1 MKRPRAGAAGLVRA
15 RPDGKPP
22 LVPARRSTPRA
33 APVRRR
39 ATPTPAPVEK
49 DGRERILA
57 TAIRSFSE
65 QGYEGTT
72 TAGIAREVGV
82 TQPLVH
88 HHFGSKE
95 ALWRA
100 AMDEL
105 FADVEAITRGA
116 GETPAEQLLDG
127 VERFVRFV
135 AARPEV
141 TRVIARE
148 GAVPSPRL
156 TYLVDRY
163 LRPAFGAVIEAI
175 RAGQRSGTFTKEFR
189 PELILM
195 LLLGAGSHPFDVTAM
210 FRESLGL
217 DTQSPR
223 TRDEVVVLLRELLA
237 RGLTGRAG
245 R

>member
-1 MKRPRAGAAGLVRA
+1 MTVPRTRSRKVA
-15 RPDGKPP
+15 
-22 LVPARRSTPRA
+22 ARRRVEL
-33 APVRRR
+33 AP
-39 ATPTPAPVEK
+39 PAK

-57 TAIRSFSE
+57 VAIRSFSE

-105 FADVEAITRGA
+105 FGGVGGVAAGA
-116 GETPAEQLLDG
+116 GATPEARFLDG

-135 AARPEV
+135 AAHPEV

-148 GAVPSPRL
+148 GAAPSPRL

-163 LRPAFGAVIEAI
+163 LRPAFGTVVEAI
-175 RAGQRSGTFTKEFR
+175 RAGQQSGAFTREFR
-189 PELILM
+189 PELVLM
-195 LLLGAGSHPFDVTAM
+195 LMLGAGSHPFDVTAM
-210 FRESLGL
+210 FRESLGV
-217 DTQSPR
+217 DTTSPR
-223 TRDEVVVLLRELLA
+223 TRDEVVLLLREVLT
-237 RGLTGRAG
+237 RGVFRAPSGR
-245 R
+245 

>member
-1 MKRPRAGAAGLVRA
+1 MTRHGS
-15 RPDGKPP
+15 
-22 LVPARRSTPRA
+22 PARVTAPRTKTRKA
-33 APVRRR
+33 AARRR
-39 ATPTPAPVEK
+39 AAAAPPEK

-57 TAIRSFSE
+57 VAIRSFSE

-105 FADVEAITRGA
+105 FGDVLTVTAGVGA
-116 GETPAEQLLDG
+116 TPEEQLLDG
-127 VERFVRFV
+127 AERFVRFV
-135 AARPEV
+135 SAHPEV

-148 GAVPSPRL
+148 GAAPSPRL

-163 LRPAFGAVIEAI
+163 LRPAFGAVVAAV
-175 RAGQRSGTFTKEFR
+175 RAAQRDGVIAQEFR

-195 LLLGAGSHPFDVTAM
+195 LMLGAGSHPFDVTALV
-210 FRESLGL
+210 RESLGL
-217 DTQSPR
+217 DATSPR
-223 TRDEVVVLLRELLA
+223 TRDEVAALLRAMLS
-237 RGLTGRAG
+237 RGLFRAPEA

>member
-1 MKRPRAGAAGLVRA
+1 VTGARATASKAV
-15 RPDGKPP
+15 KQ
-22 LVPARRSTPRA
+22 
-33 APVRRR
+33 RR
-39 ATPTPAPVEK
+39 AVPSSEK

-57 TAIRSFSE
+57 VAIRSFSE

-105 FADVEAITRGA
+105 FGGVGA
-116 GETPAEQLLDG
+116 VTAGLDGTPEEQLLDG

-135 AARPEV
+135 AERPQV

-148 GAVPSPRL
+148 GAAPSARL

-163 LRPAFGAVIEAI
+163 LRPAFGVVVDAI
-175 RAGQRSGTFTKEFR
+175 RAGQKSGAFSKEFR

-195 LLLGAGSHPFDVTAM
+195 LILGAGSHPFDVTALM
-210 FRESLGL
+210 RESLGV
-217 DTQSPR
+217 DTATPA
-223 TRDEVVVLLRELLA
+223 TRAQIVRLLREILTSGLFRDAA
-237 RGLTGRAG
+237 RR
-245 R
+245 

>member
-1 MKRPRAGAAGLVRA
+1 MKRA
-15 RPDGKPP
+15 
-22 LVPARRSTPRA
+22 PA
-33 APVRRR
+33 RRR
-39 ATPTPAPVEK
+39 ATPASEPVEK

-57 TAIRSFSE
+57 AAIRSFSE

-116 GETPAEQLLDG
+116 GETPTEQLLDG

-135 AARPEV
+135 AVRPEV

-148 GAVPSPRL
+148 GAAPSPRL

-163 LRPAFGAVIEAI
+163 LRPAFGAVVEAI
-175 RAGQRSGTFTKEFR
+175 RAGQRSGAFTKEFR

-195 LLLGAGSHPFDVTAM
+195 LMLGAGSHPFDVTAM

-223 TRDEVVVLLRELLA
+223 TREELVVLLRELLA
-237 RGLTGRAG
+237 RGLTGTRGA

>member
-1 MKRPRAGAAGLVRA
+1 M
-15 RPDGKPP
+15 
-22 LVPARRSTPRA
+22 TRA
-33 APVRRR
+33 AP
-39 ATPTPAPVEK
+39 EK
-49 DGRERILA
+49 AGRERILA
-57 TAIRSFSE
+57 VAIRSFSE

-72 TAGIAREVGV
+72 TAGIAREIGV

-105 FADVEAITRGA
+105 FADVGPLTA
-116 GETPAEQLLDG
+116 GVGDTPEEQLLDG

-148 GAVPSPRL
+148 GAAPSARL
-156 TYLVDRY
+156 TYLIDRY
-163 LRPAFGAVIEAI
+163 LRPAFATVVDAL
-175 RAGQRSGTFTKEFR
+175 RAGQESGAFRRDLR

-195 LLLGAGSHPFDVTAM
+195 LILGAGSHPFDVTALM
-210 FRESLGL
+210 RESLGV
-217 DTQSPR
+217 DTTGAR
-223 TRDEVVVLLRELLA
+223 TRDDVVFLLRELVA
-237 RGLTGRAG
+237 GGLLRRPPRRRTPDAASRRRSAD
-245 R
+245 

>member
-1 MKRPRAGAAGLVRA
+1 MTK
-15 RPDGKPP
+15 
-22 LVPARRSTPRA
+22 A
-33 APVRRR
+33 APVR
-39 ATPTPAPVEK
+39 PANASAAPEK

-57 TAIRSFSE
+57 VAIRSFSE
-65 QGYEGTT
+65 RGYEGTT

-105 FADVEAITRGA
+105 FAGVGPLTA
-116 GETPAEQLLDG
+116 GVGDTPEEQLLDG

-148 GAVPSPRL
+148 GAASSPRL
-156 TYLVDRY
+156 TYLIDRY
-163 LRPAFGAVIEAI
+163 LRSAFGAVVEAL
-175 RAGQRSGTFTKEFR
+175 RAGQTSGGFRTGLR

-195 LLLGAGSHPFDVTAM
+195 LVLGAGSHPFDVTALM
-210 FRESLGL
+210 RESLGV
-217 DTQSPR
+217 DTTTDR
-223 TRDEVVVLLRELLA
+223 TREDVVLLLREVLSY
-237 RGLTGRAG
+237 GLFRNAPHV
-245 R
+245 

>member
-1 MKRPRAGAAGLVRA
+1 VTAA
-15 RPDGKPP
+15 
-22 LVPARRSTPRA
+22 
-33 APVRRR
+33 R
-39 ATPTPAPVEK
+39 ATSRKASKQAAALPPEK

-57 TAIRSFSE
+57 VAIRSFSE

-105 FADVEAITRGA
+105 FGGVGAITA
-116 GETPAEQLLDG
+116 GLGGTPEERLLDG

-135 AARPEV
+135 ADRPQV

-148 GAVPSPRL
+148 GAAPSARL

-163 LRPAFGAVIEAI
+163 LRPAFGTVVDAL
-175 RAGQRSGTFTKEFR
+175 RAGQKSGAFSKEFR
-189 PELILM
+189 PELVLM
-195 LLLGAGSHPFDVTAM
+195 LILGAGSHPFDVTALM
-210 FRESLGL
+210 RESLGV
-217 DTQSPR
+217 DTTSR
-223 TRDEVVVLLRELLA
+223 ATRDQIVHLLLEVLTH
-237 RGLTGRAG
+237 GLFRDAP
-245 R
+245 RR

>member
-1 MKRPRAGAAGLVRA
+1 MTKPARA
-15 RPDGKPP
+15 RIAPTVPGRPGPAKP
-22 LVPARRSTPRA
+22 A
-33 APVRRR
+33 A
-39 ATPTPAPVEK
+39 EK

-57 TAIRSFSE
+57 VAIRSFSE

-100 AMDEL
+100 AMDVL
-105 FADVEAITRGA
+105 FADVVPLTAGVGDTPEA
-116 GETPAEQLLDG
+116 QLLDG

-135 AARPEV
+135 AARPEA

-148 GAVPSPRL
+148 GAAPSPRL
-156 TYLVDRY
+156 TYLIDRY
-163 LRPAFGAVIEAI
+163 LRSAFGSVVEAL
-175 RAGQRSGTFTKEFR
+175 RAGQKSGAFRTELR

-195 LLLGAGSHPFDVTAM
+195 LVLGAGSHPFDVTALM
-210 FRESLGL
+210 RESLDV
-217 DTQSPR
+217 DTTTDR
-223 TRDEVVVLLRELLA
+223 TREDVVLLLREVLA
-237 RGLTGRAG
+237 RGLFRGPSG
-245 R
+245 G